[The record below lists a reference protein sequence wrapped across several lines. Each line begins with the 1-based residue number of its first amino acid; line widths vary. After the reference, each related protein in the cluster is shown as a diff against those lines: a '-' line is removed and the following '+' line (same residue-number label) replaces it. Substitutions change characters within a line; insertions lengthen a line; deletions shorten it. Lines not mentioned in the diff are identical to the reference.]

1 MGDTRFG
8 LNVENFDL
16 YFEKLAPLIS
26 QPAKEALPK
35 DILYRLRKG
44 KLTFFGKLWVLWKCL
59 GKRWWLVVEEENG
72 GLSVEDFVELREAIK
87 RRDFGV
93 PKAEGFIS
101 TGTFVTASK
110 ELADSFNYLN
120 RLSTS
125 PAYNFLQRAKNK
137 GANKVA
143 ERKDQLLYICRF
155 LSHWESVKKRIVSE
169 MSLGIPEVLVL
180 LYYYNGKEMAG
191 SALYKEYYKRAYQSS
206 PTKIKAA
213 FGSLQSMR
221 YLEKI
226 GHTKGATFNIT
237 PLGTDI
243 VNTLLSKYV
252 LNC

>member
-16 YFEKLAPLIS
+16 YFEKLTPLIS

-137 GANKVA
+137 SLNSVSKK
-143 ERKDQLLYICRF
+143 EEELMYIARF
-155 LSHWESVKKRIVSE
+155 LCHYEASKKKWVNQSILNV
-169 MSLGIPEVLVL
+169 PEWYVL
-180 LYYYNGKEMAG
+180 LALYHGNEVV
-191 SALYKEYYKRAYQSS
+191 STSLYKETFKYAFQSS
-206 PTKIKAA
+206 INKIKKT
-213 FGSLQSMR
+213 FRTLKDR
-221 YLEKI
+221 NLIEKI
-226 GHTKGATFNIT
+226 GTTRKVTLKIT
-237 PLGTDI
+237 PLGKDLVREI
-243 VNTLLSKYV
+243 LNKYAVN
-252 LNC
+252 C